1 MPQRCW
7 AENAMPQWN
16 AGASKASVDRLCDYR
31 RTDING
37 NHLTPGPEW
46 GQHQAARALI
56 KGKKKTSMVEGGG
69 GTWCNFVWSPHWPCV
84 LSARGPLITFKFLW
98 AHEKTRHRF
107 DKKWKREKKKKNY
120 GNTKWGGM
128 RLWSSAFWYLVESLC
143 NNILKVLRIHT
154 GLQRKGYST
163 EKGRGGTYWT
173 FYSNIEKCKSWYS
186 IPMHCTSH
194 TNVTCFYPCELD
206 VYAKEKRETVAI
218 RRNLRMT
225 IVGIIM
231 TGSLR
236 WM

>member
-1 MPQRCW
+1 MRCPSETPVQ
-7 AENAMPQWN
+7 A
-16 AGASKASVDRLCDYR
+16 R
-31 RTDING
+31 
-37 NHLTPGPEW
+37 HLWIDFVIT
-46 GQHQAARALI
+46 AAL
-56 KGKKKTSMVEGGG
+56 TSMETIWHLAQSEGSIRLQELWLKEKKRQAWSRGG

-107 DKKWKREKKKKNY
+107 DKKWKREKKKNY

-173 FYSNIEKCKSWYS
+173 FYSDIEKCKSWYS

-194 TNVTCFYPCELD
+194 TNVTCFYPRELD